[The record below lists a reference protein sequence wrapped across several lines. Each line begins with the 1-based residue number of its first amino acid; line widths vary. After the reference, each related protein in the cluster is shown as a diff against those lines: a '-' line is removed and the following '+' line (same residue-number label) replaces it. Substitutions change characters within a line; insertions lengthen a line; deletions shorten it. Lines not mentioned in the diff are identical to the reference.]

1 MKTFLLS
8 LFVLFF
14 GVESLLAQMQRTRAV
29 QDGPVDELFL
39 IGSVAGMSTVT
50 NLEAKNLNSLIMHN
64 FGLVSGGIEDFYG
77 LDQGAAVRL
86 GIDYGITDKLSVGI
100 GRTSIEDN
108 VDLRF
113 KYTVLRQLKSDKVPV
128 EIAIKGDFG
137 ITTQENNRGFKDF
150 TFAERLNYFGSVM
163 MARQFNDKI
172 TLQFA
177 PMVSHF
183 NTVVIETVGQPEP
196 EHTHFGVGFAGRLK
210 LGVRNSLTFEY
221 LPVLGERTEGTK
233 NHFALGYE
241 IETGGHVFQ
250 MFFMAGQWFTEQ
262 HLLARN
268 TNDFFAGD
276 FRLGFNVNRIF
287 SLGKK

>member
-1 MKTFLLS
+1 MKSLLLS
-8 LFVLFF
+8 VFILFF
-14 GVESLLAQMQRTRAV
+14 GFESLSAQMQRTRAV

-50 NLEAKNLNSLIMHN
+50 NLEANNLNSLIMHN
-64 FGLVSGGIEDFYG
+64 FGLVSGGLEDFYG

-86 GIDYGITDKLSVGI
+86 GIDYGVTDKLSIGI
-100 GRTSIEDN
+100 GRTSVEDN

-113 KYTVLRQLKSDKVPV
+113 KYTVLRQLKSDKVPAEV
-128 EIAIKGDFG
+128 AVKGDIG
-137 ITTQENNRGFKDF
+137 VTTQKNNRGFEDF

-163 MARQFNDKI
+163 IARQFNGKF
-172 TLQFA
+172 TLQVS

-183 NTVVIETVGQPEP
+183 NTVVIDVAGQPEP
-196 EHTHFGVGFAGRLK
+196 EHTHFGVGFAGRVK

-221 LPVLGERTEGTK
+221 LPVFGERTEGTK

-287 SLGKK
+287 SVGKK

>member
-1 MKTFLLS
+1 MKTLLLS
-8 LFVLFF
+8 LFVSFF
-14 GVESLLAQMQRTRAV
+14 VFDSLSAQMQRTRAV

-50 NLEAKNLNSLIMHN
+50 NLEANNLNSLIMHN

-86 GIDYGITDKLSVGI
+86 GFDYGITDKLSVGI
-100 GRTSIEDN
+100 GRTSVEDN

-128 EIAIKGDFG
+128 EVAVKGDLG
-137 ITTQENNRGFKDF
+137 VTTQKNNRGFEDF

-163 MARQFNDKI
+163 IARQFNGKI
-172 TLQFA
+172 TFQIA

-183 NTVVIETVGQPEP
+183 NTVIVETVGQPEP
-196 EHTHFGVGFAGRLK
+196 EHTHFGVGFAGRIK
-210 LGVRNSLTFEY
+210 LDVRKSLTFEY

-268 TNDFFAGD
+268 TNNFFAGD